1 MLLHISM
8 TTYALHP
15 QTCRSRIP
23 FSWIY
28 ELEDII
34 SLCGRNIFAELHID
48 CIILGS
54 RKISYIEIN
63 YLYHRVFVIYKN
75 RMRSL

>member
-1 MLLHISM
+1 MNA
-8 TTYALHP
+8 YALHLH
-15 QTCRSRIP
+15 TDRSRFP
-23 FSWIY
+23 FIWVY
-28 ELEDII
+28 ELADII

-48 CIILGS
+48 HIILGS
-54 RKISYIEIN
+54 RKISCIEIN